1 MLDSSVGGGV
11 INGGVMFGIGQ
22 FAQFANVSIRTL
34 RHYDEVGLL
43 RPAAVD
49 PATGYRSYT
58 AAQMSSLNR
67 ILALKDLGL
76 TLAEI
81 TRIIEVGVSNDE
93 LVGMLRLRQAEAER
107 QADDEQRRLARVAAR
122 ITILTGVPDMNDTQ
136 TAIVVKPLDAV
147 RVAIVSEATDGFDDD
162 FAPIFGRL
170 YPSLF
175 VALQRAGIQPAGP
188 TYGLYD
194 ERSDGRIDV
203 IAGVVVTPDAEI
215 TTDDVTIRDMPAA
228 GRAATLIHRGSMDT
242 IIDSYDVLNRWIDA
256 TGDRPI
262 GFSREVY
269 LDCPADQA
277 DWVTELQFVLA

>member
-1 MLDSSVGGGV
+1 
-11 INGGVMFGIGQ
+11 MFGIGQ
-22 FAQFANVSIRTL
+22 FAQFAKVSIRTL
-34 RHYDEVGLL
+34 RHYDDVGLL

-49 PATGYRSYT
+49 PATGYRSYI
-58 AAQMSSLNR
+58 AAQMSLLNR

-81 TRIIEVGVSNDE
+81 TQVIEAGVSNDE
-93 LVGMLRLRQAEAER
+93 LIGMLRLRQAEAER
-107 QADDEQRRLARVAAR
+107 QADEEQRRLARVAAR
-122 ITILTGVPDMNDTQ
+122 ITILTGVTDMNDTQ

-147 RVAIVSEATDGFDDD
+147 RVAIISEATDGFDDD

-175 VALQRAGIQPAGP
+175 AALEREATQVAGP

-194 ERSDGRIDV
+194 QRSDGRIDV
-203 IAGVVVTPDAEI
+203 IAGVVIADDAHVAIDDI
-215 TTDDVTIRDMPAA
+215 TTRNLPAA
-228 GRAATLIHRGSMDT
+228 DRAATLIHRGSMDT
-242 IIDSYDVLNRWIDA
+242 IIDSYALLERWIEA

>member
-1 MLDSSVGGGV
+1 
-11 INGGVMFGIGQ
+11 MFGIGQ
-22 FAQFANVSIRTL
+22 FAQFAKVSIRTL
-34 RHYDEVGLL
+34 RHYDDVGLL

-49 PATGYRSYT
+49 PATGYRSYI

-81 TRIIEVGVSNDE
+81 TRIIEAGVSNDE

-107 QADDEQRRLARVAAR
+107 QADQEQRRLARVAAR
-122 ITILTGVPDMNDTQ
+122 ITILTGVSDMNDTQ

-147 RVAIVSEATDGFDDD
+147 RVAIISEATDGFDDD
-162 FAPIFGRL
+162 FGPIFGRL

-175 VALQRAGIQPAGP
+175 AALGRAGIQAAGP

-194 ERSDGRIDV
+194 QRPDGRIDL
-203 IAGVVVTPDAEI
+203 IAGVVIPNDAHIETDGVT
-215 TTDDVTIRDMPAA
+215 TRNLPAA
-228 GRAATLIHRGSMDT
+228 DRAATLVHRGSMDT
-242 IIDSYDVLNRWIDA
+242 IGDGYGVLERWIDA
-256 TGDRPI
+256 TGDRPV

-277 DWVTELQFVLA
+277 DWVTELQFVLE